1 MNFIEAMQALQR
13 GEKIRQKSW
22 DDKNYFLSKD
32 NTGLYQFSKC
42 DLDSTEWEIYKEP
55 ISRELDEMI
64 YFVWDDLHFD
74 CDSQSR
80 YYDRT
85 RIKSYDELLKITLTH
100 CLYSDPTISKE
111 LMEFIR
117 DRHNKNKK

>member
-1 MNFIEAMQALQR
+1 MNFIEAMQAL
-13 GEKIRQKSW
+13 KIGDKVRRKIWKQDYYLDNKTSINIDA
-22 DDKNYFLSKD
+22 DDMQSND
-32 NTGLYQFSKC
+32 
-42 DLDSTEWEIYKEP
+42 WEIYKEP
-55 ISRELDEMI
+55 IPRELDEMI
-64 YFVWDDLHFD
+64 YFVWDDLKFD

-80 YYDRT
+80 FYDRT
-85 RIKSYDELLKITLTH
+85 RIKSYDELLEITLTH